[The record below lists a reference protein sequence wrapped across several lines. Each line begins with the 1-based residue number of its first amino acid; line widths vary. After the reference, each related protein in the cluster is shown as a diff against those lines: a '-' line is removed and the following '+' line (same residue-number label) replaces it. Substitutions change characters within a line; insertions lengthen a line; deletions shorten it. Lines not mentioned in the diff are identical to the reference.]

1 MNTIFDI
8 EQKQNSQEMLDYAEG
23 KPTKYFLF
31 SDEFNDVARKAL
43 EGAVHDVKLDFSWSN
58 KPEHRVFNY
67 RNIDIVQ
74 LLVMDFR
81 AEWMLQNTDEVW
93 LLIDRYRPKRRLDFA
108 KNVTKKQSGFKHGV
122 YPDDKNPNRPSEILI
137 TSKNMVLDIGQ
148 PYYFMEM
155 KDVNSIITASGCGN
169 KNRNDN
175 NAWQYLQFR
184 IKVKKGEKFFYSNV
198 KATIKINLNRNYNQS
213 QKGNTIISY
222 QLK

>member
-1 MNTIFDI
+1 MDTIFDI
-8 EQKQNSQEMLDYAEG
+8 EQKQNSQEMLDYANG
-23 KPTKYFLF
+23 KPTKFFLF
-31 SDEFNDVARKAL
+31 ADEFNDVARKAL
-43 EGAVHDVKLDFSWSN
+43 EAAVHDVKLDFSWSN

-93 LLIDRYRPKRRLDFA
+93 LLIDRYRPKRKLDFA
-108 KNVTKKQSGFKHGV
+108 TNVTKKQSGFKHGV
-122 YPDDKNPNRPSEILI
+122 HPDKKNPYRPSEILI
-137 TSKNMVLDIGQ
+137 TAKNMILDIGQ
-148 PYYFMEM
+148 PFYFLEM
-155 KDVNSIITASGCGN
+155 KDINSIITGSGCGS
-169 KNRNDN
+169 KNRNEN

-184 IKVKKGEKFFYSNV
+184 IKVKKGAKFFYSNV

-213 QKGNTIISY
+213 KYGNTIISY